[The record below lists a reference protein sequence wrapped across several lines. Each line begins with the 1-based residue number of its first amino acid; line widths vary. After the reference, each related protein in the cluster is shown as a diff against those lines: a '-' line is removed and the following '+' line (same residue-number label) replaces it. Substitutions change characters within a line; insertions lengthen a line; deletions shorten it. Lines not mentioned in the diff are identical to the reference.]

1 MTSGFLLVTRPLP
14 AAERTL
20 AALAERGLAGLA
32 APLFAIEPTGEARP
46 KGRFKAL
53 AVTSQNGADGLT
65 PEAAGLPPEAPVFAV
80 GDRTADLLR
89 ANGFLNVSSASGDQ
103 QDLAALA
110 LAHLTTSARVLI
122 AAGEPRKEGLAEALQ
137 QHGHQCAT
145 WTRYRSNPLPDM
157 PAQAREAIAA
167 GEVAGVLHYS
177 RRAAE
182 VFLDLS
188 DLAGLGDK
196 VRALPH
202 AVISEDVAEPLRMA
216 GAGVIRVAAAPNEA
230 ALIDA
235 AAGLAAERGGAKAPP
250 PVADPA
256 EQDDGHQGSG
266 HENAGNEARR
276 DEPAAGRAFTLS
288 QADPAPRPVAAE
300 SPPRSPEPPLAA
312 APAARR
318 GFGLPALLLAA
329 LAGGAA
335 GGVIGASAPLLLPLL
350 GLPAPGG
357 AAAEAIRGIED
368 RLRQVETRPAPT
380 PAVDPALQGAVREAA
395 AGVAELRQTSQ
406 ALQERLAQLAE
417 RPAAPGGPSPPAPQ
431 IAEIETRLLAAERN
445 ASQAQD
451 RVAALAPQVQA
462 AERAA
467 SAAAA
472 ARPQSGAQAA
482 LVVIGERVQRLLAEG
497 RPFEA
502 EARALASLGASG
514 PAAAVL
520 SEAAGRG
527 VPTIA
532 ALTAEFRRL
541 RAAMSVET
549 AGSDPGWTE
558 RLLRLTDGL
567 VRVRPVGEVQGSS
580 PAAVAARIE
589 QALARGDAAGAAAA
603 WADLPEPA
611 RRATQPLDTALQ
623 ARLRVEQALKTIMDE
638 AVTALAAAR

>member
-65 PEAAGLPPEAPVFAV
+65 PEAAGLSPEAPVFAV

-110 LAHLTTSARVLI
+110 LAHLTTPARVLI

-235 AAGLAAERGGAKAPP
+235 AAGLAAERGGAKAP
-250 PVADPA
+250 AAAA
-256 EQDDGHQGSG
+256 EAAEHDAGHQGSG

-276 DEPAAGRAFTLS
+276 DEPAAGRAFTLP

-300 SPPRSPEPPLAA
+300 PPPRSPEPPPA
-312 APAARR
+312 AARR

-335 GGVIGASAPLLLPLL
+335 GGVIGASAPVLLPLL

-357 AAAEAIRGIED
+357 GAAEAIRGIED
-368 RLRQVETRPAPT
+368 RLRQVETRPAPAPT
-380 PAVDPALQGAVREAA
+380 PAADPALQGAVREAA

-406 ALQERLAQLAE
+406 ALQQRLAQLAE
-417 RPAAPGGPSPPAPQ
+417 RPAAPGGPSPAAPQ
-431 IAEIETRLLAAERN
+431 LAEIEARLLAVERN

-472 ARPQSGAQAA
+472 PRPQSGAQAA

-497 RPFEA
+497 RPFET

-541 RAAMSVET
+541 RAAMNVET

-567 VRVRPVGEVQGSS
+567 VRVRPVGEAQGSS

-603 WADLPEPA
+603 WAELPEPA

-638 AVTALAAAR
+638 AVKALAAAR

>member
-65 PEAAGLPPEAPVFAV
+65 PEAAGLPPEAPAFAV

-110 LAHLTTSARVLI
+110 LAHLTTPARVLI

-137 QHGHQCAT
+137 QHGHQCAM

-202 AVISEDVAEPLRMA
+202 IVISEDVAEPLRMA
-216 GAGVIRVAAAPNEA
+216 GAGAIRIAAAPNEA
-230 ALIDA
+230 ALVDA
-235 AAGLAAERGGAKAPP
+235 AAGLPAERDGAKATPPAADAAEPDSGREAERGA
-250 PVADPA
+250 
-256 EQDDGHQGSG
+256 
-266 HENAGNEARR
+266 R
-276 DEPAAGRAFTLS
+276 DEPAAGRAFPLPP
-288 QADPAPRPVAAE
+288 ADPAPA
-300 SPPRSPEPPLAA
+300 
-312 APAARR
+312 AARR
-318 GFGLPALLLAA
+318 GFGLPALLLAG
-329 LAGGAA
+329 LAGGAM
-335 GGVIGASAPLLLPLL
+335 GGALGASAPVLLPLL
-350 GLPAPGG
+350 GLSAPG
-357 AAAEAIRGIED
+357 AATADALRGIEG
-368 RLRQVETRPAPT
+368 RLRQVETRPAPA
-380 PAVDPALQGAVREAA
+380 PAPAADPALQAAVREAA
-395 AGVAELRQTSQ
+395 AGVAELRQTAQS
-406 ALQERLAQLAE
+406 LQQRLAQLAE
-417 RPAAPGGPSPPAPQ
+417 RPAAPGGSSPSAPQ
-431 IAEIETRLLAAERN
+431 LAELEARLLAAERS
-445 ASQAQD
+445 AAQAQD

-472 ARPQSGAQAA
+472 PRPQSGAQAA
-482 LVVIGERVQRLLAEG
+482 LVVVGERVQRLLAEG
-497 RPFEA
+497 RPFET

-514 PAAAVL
+514 PAAAILV
-520 SEAAGRG
+520 EAAGRG

-541 RAAMSVET
+541 RSAMSVET
-549 AGSDPGWTE
+549 AGSDPSWTE

-567 VRVRPVGEVQGSS
+567 VRVRPVGEAQGSS

-589 QALARGDAAGAAAA
+589 QALARGDTAGAAAA
-603 WADLPEPA
+603 WAQLPEPA
-611 RRATQPLDTALQ
+611 RRATQPLDRALQ

-638 AVTALAAAR
+638 AVRALAAAS

>member
-1 MTSGFLLVTRPLP
+1 MTSGYLLVTRPLP

-20 AALAERGLAGLA
+20 AALAERGLSGLA

-65 PEAAGLPPEAPVFAV
+65 PDAAGLPPEAPAFAV
-80 GDRTADLLR
+80 GDRTADILR

-110 LAHLTTSARVLI
+110 LAHLTAPARVLI
-122 AAGEPRKEGLAEALQ
+122 AAGEPRKEGLAQALQ
-137 QHGHQCAT
+137 QHGHQCAA
-145 WTRYRSNPLPDM
+145 WTRYRSAPLPDM

-167 GEVAGVLHYS
+167 GEVAGVLHFS

-235 AAGLAAERGGAKAPP
+235 AAGLPAERGEAEPP
-250 PVADPA
+250 PPA
-256 EQDDGHQGSG
+256 ALEHDAG
-266 HENAGNEARR
+266 HEAGRDAR
-276 DEPAAGRAFTLS
+276 DEPAAGRAFTLPP
-288 QADPAPRPVAAE
+288 ADPAPRPVAAE
-300 SPPRSPEPPLAA
+300 PPPRSPEPPPAA
-312 APAARR
+312 AAARR
-318 GFGLPALLLAA
+318 GFGLPALLLAG
-329 LAGGAA
+329 LVGGAA
-335 GGVIGASAPLLLPLL
+335 GGALGASAPVLLPLL
-350 GLPAPGG
+350 GLPAPGA
-357 AAAEAIRGIED
+357 AAAEAIRGIEG
-368 RLRQVETRPAPT
+368 RLRQVETRPAPAPT
-380 PAVDPALQGAVREAA
+380 PAADPALQGAVREAA

-406 ALQERLAQLAE
+406 ALQQRLAQLAE
-417 RPAAPGGPSPPAPQ
+417 RPAAPGGPSPAAPELAQ
-431 IAEIETRLLAAERN
+431 IEARLLGAERS
-445 ASQAQD
+445 AAQAQE

-472 ARPQSGAQAA
+472 PRPQSGAQAA

-497 RPFEA
+497 RPFET

-541 RAAMSVET
+541 RPAMSVET
-549 AGSDPGWTE
+549 AGSDPSWTE

-603 WADLPEPA
+603 WAELPEPA

-638 AVTALAAAR
+638 AVRALAAAS

>member
-14 AAERTL
+14 AAGRTL

-32 APLFAIEPTGEARP
+32 APLFAIEPTDEARP

-65 PEAAGLPPEAPVFAV
+65 PEAAGLPPEAPAFAV

-110 LAHLTTSARVLI
+110 LAHLTTPARILI

-137 QHGHQCAT
+137 QHGHQCAM

-167 GEVAGVLHYS
+167 GQVAGVLHFS

-196 VRALPH
+196 VRVLPH

-216 GAGVIRVAAAPNEA
+216 GAGVIHVAAAPNEA

-235 AAGLAAERGGAKAPP
+235 AAGLPAGRDGAISPP
-250 PVADPA
+250 PAADA
-256 EQDDGHQGSG
+256 AGQDSGHQ
-266 HENAGNEARR
+266 AGRAAR
-276 DEPAAGRAFTLS
+276 DEPAAGRAFPLPP
-288 QADPAPRPVAAE
+288 ADPAPRPVAAE

-312 APAARR
+312 AAAARR
-318 GFGLPALLLAA
+318 GFGLPALLLAG
-329 LAGGAA
+329 LVGGAA
-335 GGVIGASAPLLLPLL
+335 GGALGASAPVLLPLL
-350 GLPAPGG
+350 GLPASGG
-357 AAAEAIRGIED
+357 AAEAIRGIED
-368 RLRQVETRPAPT
+368 RLRQVETRPAPA
-380 PAVDPALQGAVREAA
+380 PAPAADPALQGAVREAA

-406 ALQERLAQLAE
+406 ALQQRVAQLAE
-417 RPAAPGGPSPPAPQ
+417 RPATPGGPSPAAPQ
-431 IAEIETRLLAAERN
+431 LADIEARLLAAERN

-467 SAAAA
+467 SAATAP
-472 ARPQSGAQAA
+472 RPQSGAQAA
-482 LVVIGERVQRLLAEG
+482 LVVIGERVQRLLVEG

-520 SEAAGRG
+520 SEAAGQG

-532 ALTAEFRRL
+532 ALTAEFRRQ
-541 RAAMSVET
+541 RSAMSVET
-549 AGSDPGWTE
+549 AGSDPSWTE

-567 VRVRPVGEVQGSS
+567 VRVRPVGEAQGSS

-589 QALARGDAAGAAAA
+589 QALARGDTASAAAA
-603 WADLPEPA
+603 WAQLPEPA

-638 AVTALAAAR
+638 AVKALAAAS